1 MINKK
6 LLSFDRGA
14 LRYVGANVAFQW
26 LGMLCNVI
34 FVRAIAQ
41 LVGAAFAGSLTSA
54 QLWQNLVLCLATVPM
69 RFAFTMLA
77 SAMSDQASK
86 DVKRT
91 LRSSIYAKLAR
102 LGPNYT
108 ETAATS
114 EVVML
119 ASEGVE
125 QIDTYFAK
133 YLPQLFYSLL
143 APVTLFVLLVGV
155 HARSAIIL
163 LCCVPLIPMSIV
175 AVQKFAK
182 KLLANYWGEYTT
194 LGDSFLENIQG
205 LTTLKIYQADGWKH
219 EQMNAQAE
227 RFRRITMKVL
237 TMQLNSVTLMDLMA
251 YGGAGLGI
259 ISAVA
264 AFAAGRLTLTAT
276 LTIVLLAADFF
287 LPLRLLGSYFHIAM
301 NGAASAEKIFKLL
314 AAEEPADGDR
324 VPGENTTLKLE
335 HVTFGYEKDRTILN
349 DVSFTIPQGRFVS
362 LVGESGCGKS
372 TIFRMINGLL
382 PPKAGTISVNGKP
395 ITAREHYCGYMP
407 QKDMLFPWRT
417 IGENLALPLEIQRGY
432 TKAQQRDM
440 IDAALADVGLDG
452 CRDKRPD
459 ELSGGMRQ
467 RAAFA
472 RTMLTGSDLLL
483 LDEPFS
489 ALDFLTRISMQEWL
503 LEQWQRHK
511 KTILFIT
518 HDVEE
523 AIFLS
528 SSVLVVE
535 KTPIHALREIPVP
548 MSYPRTRQDLIRPEV
563 AALREQLVEML
574 RKQVTE

>member
-1 MINKK
+1 MSILRFDNVSYQYPGEDFDIIDGI
-6 LLSFDRGA
+6 SFS
-14 LRYVGANVAFQW
+14 VEP
-26 LGMLCNVI
+26 
-34 FVRAIAQ
+34 
-41 LVGAAFAGSLTSA
+41 GSFH
-54 QLWQNLVLCLATVPM
+54 C
-69 RFAFTMLA
+69 
-77 SAMSDQASK
+77 
-86 DVKRT
+86 
-91 LRSSIYAKLAR
+91 I
-102 LGPNYT
+102 
-108 ETAATS
+108 
-114 EVVML
+114 
-119 ASEGVE
+119 
-125 QIDTYFAK
+125 
-133 YLPQLFYSLL
+133 
-143 APVTLFVLLVGV
+143 VGV
-155 HARSAIIL
+155 
-163 LCCVPLIPMSIV
+163 
-175 AVQKFAK
+175 
-182 KLLANYWGEYTT
+182 
-194 LGDSFLENIQG
+194 
-205 LTTLKIYQADGWKH
+205 
-219 EQMNAQAE
+219 
-227 RFRRITMKVL
+227 
-237 TMQLNSVTLMDLMA
+237 
-251 YGGAGLGI
+251 
-259 ISAVA
+259 
-264 AFAAGRLTLTAT
+264 
-276 LTIVLLAADFF
+276 
-287 LPLRLLGSYFHIAM
+287 
-301 NGAASAEKIFKLL
+301 
-314 AAEEPADGDR
+314 
-324 VPGENTTLKLE
+324 
-335 HVTFGYEKDRTILN
+335 
-349 DVSFTIPQGRFVS
+349 
-362 LVGESGCGKS
+362 SGCGKS